1 VAKRKSKKT
10 STSEPPPPPSR
21 PLVAKPTTKFQQDVD
36 RQKKRGKD
44 MAKLRA
50 IIESLCHHR
59 PLDARHREHG
69 LKGDWKGWRDC
80 HVEPDW
86 VLIYKRKAGDL
97 ILGRTGTHDDLG
109 LE

>member
-10 STSEPPPPPSR
+10 PTPKPPPPP
-21 PLVAKPTTKFQQDVD
+21 PLVAKPTTKFQQDVE

-44 MAKLRA
+44 MAKLRT
-50 IIESLCHHR
+50 IIESLCRRR
-59 PLDARHREHG
+59 PLEAKHRDHG
-69 LKGDWKGWRDC
+69 LRGEWKGWRDC

-86 VLIYKRKAGDL
+86 VLIYKQKAGDL

>member
-1 VAKRKSKKT
+1 MARRKSKKT
-10 STSEPPPPPSR
+10 STPEQEPPPPP
-21 PLVAKPTTKFQQDVD
+21 PLDPRPTTKFKQDVE

-44 MAKLRA
+44 TGKLRT
-50 IIESLCHHR
+50 IIASLCHHR
-59 PLDARHREHG
+59 LLDRRHRDHA
-69 LKGDWKGWRDC
+69 LTGDWKGWRDC

-86 VLIYKRKAGDL
+86 VLIYKRDGSSL